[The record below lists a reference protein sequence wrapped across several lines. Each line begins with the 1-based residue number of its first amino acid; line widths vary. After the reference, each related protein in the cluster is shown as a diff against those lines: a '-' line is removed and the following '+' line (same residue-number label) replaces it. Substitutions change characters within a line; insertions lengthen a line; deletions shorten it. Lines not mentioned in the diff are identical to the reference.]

1 MSAKDAAALL
11 PPFLAHVSLHAP
23 PHAAQQQPVAAAPV
37 LPPPAPPLPP
47 VLPQR
52 PASPPPPPVMREC
65 CICLLDVPKEE
76 LHLLMLCGHRCVC
89 GECAAV
95 LMARPPASRLCPKCR
110 KPVVHAAPVFDE

>member
-1 MSAKDAAALL
+1 MLL
-11 PPFLAHVSLHAP
+11 PPP
-23 PHAAQQQPVAAAPV
+23 
-37 LPPPAPPLPP
+37 PPLPS

-65 CICLLDVPKEE
+65 CICLLDVPQSE

-110 KPVVHAAPVFDE
+110 EPVVRAAPVFDE